1 MLRKFIFPLL
11 LSCLMAVLLIN
22 VKAQGYEV
30 KIKFPQFKDSSVM
43 LAHYFGSAKTVI
55 PDDTVRL
62 DHQGVGV
69 FKHPKTLGEGMYLII
84 FSPSKY
90 FDMLMGNNQTM
101 AIEGDSTNF
110 LRTLKFTG
118 SPENKAFYDYLN
130 QVTDKGK
137 LARHLFERK
146 KNSTNTAQKD
156 SITKALEAMNT
167 DMMAYI
173 KSLKTDHPTW
183 FFSAWLKS
191 LDEISIPDFQ
201 RDAQGKV
208 LDSMYQARF
217 YRAHYF
223 DNFDYTDS
231 RLLRTVFYEQKI
243 KSYLENAIP
252 PMPDTISME
261 VDKML
266 EKVRNNSELFRYL
279 LGTLFNQ
286 YAASQIMGQDAVV
299 ASIAEK
305 WYIPYATWA
314 SKESIEKLKT
324 EVARIKPNILGKQA
338 PAIDLIEV
346 TTDHFLAAKADT
358 AIKSDVH
365 IGSLITLNSI
375 KAKYLILAFWES
387 DCGHCQK
394 EIPILYDTIYQNLKA
409 KDVKVVAVHMVG
421 SVEGKRKWVDF
432 VNDHHLYG
440 WINATPGNLDYKDLY
455 NVYTT
460 PTIYILDE
468 NKKILA
474 KKIGV
479 HQAEEIINADIKR
492 KTKEGKK

>member
-1 MLRKFIFPLL
+1 MLRKSLFPLV
-11 LSCLMAVLLIN
+11 LSCLLAFVAVHVN
-22 VKAQGYEV
+22 AQGYDI
-30 KIKFPQFKDSSVM
+30 KIKFPQYKDSTVI
-43 LAHYFGSAKTVI
+43 LAHYFGSIKTLI
-55 PDDTVRL
+55 SDDTVKL
-62 DHQGVGV
+62 SHQGTGTL
-69 FKHPKTLGEGMYLII
+69 KHNKPLPEGMYLVI
-84 FSPSKY
+84 FAHGKY
-90 FDMLMGNNQTM
+90 FDMLLGNNQTM
-101 AIEGDSTNF
+101 SIEGDTSNF

-118 SPENKAFYDYLN
+118 SPENKAYYEYLN
-130 QVTDKGK
+130 LVTDKIKERQK
-137 LARHLFERK
+137 LVERK
-146 KNSTNTAQKD
+146 NKSTNTAQKD
-156 SITKALEAMNT
+156 SIVKVLEAMNR

-183 FFSAWLKS
+183 FFSTWLKS
-191 LDEISIPDFQ
+191 LDEVQVPDFP
-201 RDAQGKV
+201 RDDKGKI
-208 LDSMYQARF
+208 LDSLFQAKY

-223 DNFDYTDS
+223 DNFDYTDM

-243 KSYLENAIP
+243 KGYLENAIP

-266 EKVRNNSELFRYL
+266 EKTRDNKELFRYL
-279 LGTLFNQ
+279 LGTFFNQ
-286 YAASQIMGQDAVV
+286 YASSQIMGQDAVV

-324 EVARIKPNILGKQA
+324 EIARVKPNIIGKQA
-338 PAIDLIEV
+338 PNIDLIEV
-346 TTDHFLAAKADT
+346 TSDHFMAAKSDT
-358 AIKSDVH
+358 AIKNNVH
-365 IGSLITLNSI
+365 IGNLINI
-375 KAKYLILAFWES
+375 NGVKAKYLILAFWES

-394 EIPILYDTIYQNLKA
+394 EMPVLYDTVYQDLKD
-409 KDVKVVAVHMVG
+409 KGIQVVAVHMVG

-432 VNDHHLYG
+432 VNDHHMYA
-440 WINATPGNLDYKDLY
+440 WINATPATLDYKDLY

-479 HQAEEIINADIKR
+479 HQIEEIINADIKR
-492 KTKEGKK
+492 KQKVDRR